1 MKFRLII
8 AAFIAVVAAACG
20 DDTQFRVTGE
30 VQGLGTRT
38 INMFYVADGAV
49 HQEGQPAID
58 GKFDLHGVSG
68 EYTIVELFTAQRAL
82 IARMIVKNGQTI
94 NCKLDLDNPYVIELK
109 GNKPVEQWSEWIR
122 QNAGVIEIGDS
133 RQVNNLVADYVINH
147 RDDILSSAL
156 MLTTYY
162 APDNES
168 QADSL
173 FALIAPTARPD
184 KLVDD
189 YRLLLSYN
197 NSAHLNAK
205 MRPFSLYSYGDSTE
219 HYAPGKASYTLFYF
233 ANQEHRRDTIVRAI
247 DAIYDNYSRRRLK
260 VLDVSCATDTLSWK
274 RERPDSL
281 KWTRVWTPGGSGKRD
296 IRPSKHTATTVL
308 HTRRLFWQASVSWR
322 VGHCR
327 HRQPSATPPLTL
339 PSNLGNIGI
348 YRLEFFDKFIFI
360 FGGNNHR

>member
-1 MKFRLII
+1 M
-8 AAFIAVVAAACG
+8 
-20 DDTQFRVTGE
+20 
-30 VQGLGTRT
+30 
-38 INMFYVADGAV
+38 
-49 HQEGQPAID
+49 
-58 GKFDLHGVSG
+58 SG

-205 MRPFSLYSYGDSTE
+205 MRPFSLYLTE
-219 HYAPGKASYTLFYF
+219 TRPSIM
-233 ANQEHRRDTIVRAI
+233 R
-247 DAIYDNYSRRRLK
+247 
-260 VLDVSCATDTLSWK
+260 
-274 RERPDSL
+274 RERQAIHCFILP
-281 KWTRVWTPGGSGKRD
+281 
-296 IRPSKHTATTVL
+296 IRS
-308 HTRRLFWQASVSWR
+308 
-322 VGHCR
+322 
-327 HRQPSATPPLTL
+327 
-339 PSNLGNIGI
+339 IGAI
-348 YRLEFFDKFIFI
+348 L
-360 FGGNNHR
+360 

>member
-1 MKFRLII
+1 MIV
-8 AAFIAVVAAACG
+8 AAVFAACG

-38 INMFYVADGAV
+38 INMLYVADGTV

-68 EYTIVELFTAQRAL
+68 EYTVAELFTAQHVL
-82 IARMIVKNGQTI
+82 IARLIVKNGQTI
-94 NCKLDLDNPYVIELK
+94 DCKLDLDNPYVIEMK
-109 GNKPVEQWSEWIR
+109 GNKPVEQWSRWIR
-122 QNAGVIEIGDS
+122 ENAGVIEVGNP
-133 RQVNNLVADYVINH
+133 RQVNTLVADYVVGH

-173 FALIAPTARPD
+173 FALISPKARPD

-205 MRPFSLYSYGDSTE
+205 IRPFSIYSYGDSTE
-219 HYAPGKASYTLFYF
+219 HYAPGKSSYTLFYF
-233 ANQEHRRDTIVRAI
+233 ACQEHRRDTIVKAI
-247 DAIYDNYSRRRLK
+247 EGIYDDYPRRRLK
-260 VLDVSCATDTLSWK
+260 VLDVSFAPDTLAWK

-281 KWTRVWTPGGSGKRD
+281 KWTRVWTPAGVASASFDHLNIPRLPYYIASDSTGAQIYRGSSVKAALD
-296 IRPSKHTATTVL
+296 SL
-308 HTRRLFWQASVSWR
+308 HRRL
-322 VGHCR
+322 
-327 HRQPSATPPLTL
+327 
-339 PSNLGNIGI
+339 
-348 YRLEFFDKFIFI
+348 DK
-360 FGGNNHR
+360 

>member
-1 MKFRLII
+1 MSCRLMEKFANFVEIIRISMKFRLII

-58 GKFDLHGVSG
+58 GKFDLHGVLG

-260 VLDVSCATDTLSWK
+260 VLDVSCAADTLSWK

-281 KWTRVWTPGGSGKRD
+281 KWTRVWTPGGVASATFDHLNIPRLPYYILADSSGKQVYRGG
-296 IRPSKHTATTVL
+296 SVTVAIDSL
-308 HTRRLFWQASVSWR
+308 QQRLR
-322 VGHCR
+322 
-327 HRQPSATPPLTL
+327 
-339 PSNLGNIGI
+339 
-348 YRLEFFDKFIFI
+348 
-360 FGGNNHR
+360 

>member
-1 MKFRLII
+1 MEKFANFVEIIWISMKLRLII
-8 AAFIAVVAAACG
+8 AAVVASVMAACG

-38 INMFYVADGAV
+38 INMLYVADGAV

-68 EYTIVELFTAQRAL
+68 EYTVVELFTAQHTL

-94 NCKLDLDNPYVIELK
+94 NCKLDLENPYTLELK

-122 QNAGVIEIGDS
+122 QNAGVIEIGNPGL
-133 RQVNNLVADYVINH
+133 VNKLVADFVVNH

-173 FALIAPTARPD
+173 FALIAPAARPD

-205 MRPFSLYSYGDSTE
+205 IRPFSLYSYGDSTE

-233 ANQEHRRDTIVRAI
+233 ANQEHRRDTIVKAI

-260 VLDVSCATDTLSWK
+260 VLDISCAVDTTAWR

-281 KWTRVWTPGGSGKRD
+281 RWTRVWTPGGVASAAFDHLNIPRLPYYILADSTGQQVYRGGSVKAAID
-296 IRPSKHTATTVL
+296 SL
-308 HTRRLFWQASVSWR
+308 GRRLR
-322 VGHCR
+322 
-327 HRQPSATPPLTL
+327 
-339 PSNLGNIGI
+339 
-348 YRLEFFDKFIFI
+348 
-360 FGGNNHR
+360 